1 MQARE
6 VSKPSLKA
14 YKQVNSRCSLAYAA
28 SALHLAKVS
37 VDSAHEELKAIIAK
51 LDGKKGQELVDAFAV
66 EAKNRSDCGSFS
78 QAQDVLERKLARV
91 VT

>member
-1 MQARE
+1 M
-6 VSKPSLKA
+6 
-14 YKQVNSRCSLAYAA
+14 
-28 SALHLAKVS
+28 
-37 VDSAHEELKAIIAK
+37 DSAHEELKAIIAK